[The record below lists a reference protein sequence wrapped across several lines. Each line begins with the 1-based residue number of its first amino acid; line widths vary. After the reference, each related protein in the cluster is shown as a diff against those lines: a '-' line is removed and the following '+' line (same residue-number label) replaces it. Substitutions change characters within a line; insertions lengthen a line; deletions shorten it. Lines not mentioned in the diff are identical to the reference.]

1 MKTELQNQIEDLLA
15 EYLEDYIGYFPTVT
29 VAEKICTL
37 AFEYYR
43 EDLGR

>member
-1 MKTELQNQIEDLLA
+1 MKLQEQIEDLLR
-15 EYLEDYIGYFPTVT
+15 EYLEDYIGYFPTIT
-29 VAEKICTL
+29 VAEKICKL